1 MFVRKDKA
9 AIITTP
15 IRKVLCGKLM
25 DYDMPSKTIWVK
37 RVRPIEN
44 HIVLNREYEDMIL
57 VDVKEIIYLD
67 SNLCEELGLNPEE
80 WLDNTNTNNGF
91 TQTSTA
97 I

>member
-1 MFVRKDKA
+1 MFIRKDKA

-15 IRKVLCGKLM
+15 RRMVLCGKLM

-67 SNLCEELGLNPEE
+67 SNLCDELGLNPEE
-80 WLDNTNTNNGF
+80 WLDSTNTNNGF

>member
-9 AIITTP
+9 AIIITP
-15 IRKVLCGKLM
+15 NRMVLCGKLM

-80 WLDNTNTNNGF
+80 WLDNTNTNNRF